1 MQVVREKKNAPGLPT
16 PNVTWLVLSDV
27 LPRQAW
33 ITCAF
38 VLAFREN
45 ALLLTNLH
53 DRGWDIPGGH
63 LEPGETPIEA
73 MERELYEET
82 GARIGPPE
90 VLGYEWIRLYRKPEG
105 YKYPYPDSYMAF
117 YCAKIAGMDDFQSTP
132 EAKARGFF
140 KPEEALRIPW
150 VQAHRAFYAEA
161 LRRLT

>member
-1 MQVVREKKNAPGLPT
+1 MQVIREKK
-16 PNVTWLVLSDV
+16 
-27 LPRQAW
+27 
-33 ITCAF
+33 
-38 VLAFREN
+38 N

-73 MERELYEET
+73 MERELFEET
-82 GARIGPPE
+82 GVRIASPE
-90 VLGYEWIRLYRKPEG
+90 VLGYEWIRLYRKPED

-117 YCAKIAGMDDFQSTP
+117 YCAKIARMDDFQSTA
-132 EAKARGFF
+132 EAKGRGFF
-140 KPEEALRIPW
+140 KPEEATRIPW